1 MDTIGKEIEKRN
13 KQNLF
18 ISQCLLLPEKM
29 TIMVK
34 LQNTEKTD
42 FSLTSR
48 GTPQRLLVCAWA
60 FKMILKFILSL
71 FYVLHLNTSLNLHV
85 ISVYKKTSPIRFIL
99 IV

>member
-18 ISQCLLLPEKM
+18 ISQCLLLPEK
-29 TIMVK
+29 IIIVVK
-34 LQNTEKTD
+34 LQNNEKND

-48 GTPQRLLVCAWA
+48 GTPQDCWYVHGISNSSQIY
-60 FKMILKFILSL
+60 FVTILCFA
-71 FYVLHLNTSLNLHV
+71 LNTNLNLHV